1 MTRAPRNPRLKDY
14 QVGYGKPPCHTRFRP
29 GVSGN
34 PGGRPRGASAG
45 RADRLALKEIYRL
58 IAVREGE
65 QTQTLTTLQ
74 AVVRQLGRVAL
85 KGNGPTLRAYLGIA
99 QAHRAS
105 RRDADS
111 QSVKREDSQNHG
123 RTARQSAGGVPQADK
138 STCKRDLRNANC
150 PGRWDRQD
158 SYREFDQMK
167 VLLTLVPR
175 SL

>member
-99 QAHRAS
+99 QAIEHRVATQTGS
-105 RRDADS
+105 PSNVQIHNITDEQRARALAAFLRRTNLHANGTFETQIVRDDGT
-111 QSVKREDSQNHG
+111 V
-123 RTARQSAGGVPQADK
+123 RTPTESSIK
-138 STCKRDLRNANC
+138 
-150 PGRWDRQD
+150 
-158 SYREFDQMK
+158 
-167 VLLTLVPR
+167 
-175 SL
+175 